1 MQCMMLFFA
10 ELKKTLH
17 VFNVGTGNI
26 GSTLF
31 KQIYEQHDF
40 LLDHNDIEIKVVGL
54 SNSRKMLFDA
64 DGIDLAQWSE
74 QVEHQGEVA
83 DLSGFIERMKL
94 MNLPNCIFVD
104 NTASKLPATY
114 YEDIFKSN
122 ISIVTCNKIA
132 NSGDYAQYKLLHDT
146 ARKHGVDFFYET
158 NVGAGLP
165 IVRVLKDL
173 MMSGDRIIKIE
184 AILSGTISYIF
195 NNFTGDASFYEVV
208 KKAQELGYT
217 EPDPRDD
224 LGGIDFMRKMLILAR
239 DAGYTIEPTD
249 VDLGAILPPSCLAAA
264 SVDDFYTE
272 LLKAEPYFNALKEE
286 AASAGKVMRYIGKLE
301 DGQVS
306 ISLQMVGDNH
316 PFYALSG
323 SDNII
328 SFTTERYKDRPLVVK
343 GPGAG
348 AEVTAAGVFADMV
361 NVGA

>member
-1 MQCMMLFFA
+1 
-10 ELKKTLH
+10 
-17 VFNVGTGNI
+17 
-26 GSTLF
+26 
-31 KQIYEQHDF
+31 
-40 LLDHNDIEIKVVGL
+40 
-54 SNSRKMLFDA
+54 
-64 DGIDLAQWSE
+64 
-74 QVEHQGEVA
+74 
-83 DLSGFIERMKL
+83 
-94 MNLPNCIFVD
+94 
-104 NTASKLPATY
+104 
-114 YEDIFKSN
+114 
-122 ISIVTCNKIA
+122 
-132 NSGDYAQYKLLHDT
+132 
-146 ARKHGVDFFYET
+146 
-158 NVGAGLP
+158 
-165 IVRVLKDL
+165 
-173 MMSGDRIIKIE
+173 
-184 AILSGTISYIF
+184 
-195 NNFTGDASFYEVV
+195 
-208 KKAQELGYT
+208 
-217 EPDPRDD
+217 
-224 LGGIDFMRKMLILAR
+224 MRKMLILAR